1 VAARIGTV
9 IAAVMLLLLMATPAQ
24 AHGGASVTIHSD
36 GRGSVWI
43 TAQWQD
49 GHAISEPTPVTMTAT
64 NAAGASAAPAA
75 LRQTGDERGT
85 QTYGGTLDPGSWRV
99 SIDLAAPVNGHCQA
113 LIQVAP
119 STATPQ
125 PTEVA
130 CLIAATA
137 ASAAGAA
144 SPGSSSGGSLAPL
157 WVTLGAL
164 VGAGSAFALIL
175 SRRRRRLARPD
186 RPD

>member
-1 VAARIGTV
+1 MAARIGSV
-9 IAAVMLLLLMATPAQ
+9 IAAVVLLLLVATPAQ

-36 GRGSVWI
+36 GRGSVWT

-49 GHAISEPTPVTMTAT
+49 GHAISEPMQVTMTASGDG
-64 NAAGASAAPAA
+64 GASAAPAV

-99 SIDLAAPVNGHCQA
+99 SIDLGAPVNGHCQA
-113 LIQVAP
+113 LIQVAA

-130 CLIAATA
+130 CLIPATA
-137 ASAAGAA
+137 PSGAA
-144 SPGSSSGGSLAPL
+144 APADSSGGSLTPL
-157 WVTLGAL
+157 WVTLGVLAV
-164 VGAGSAFALIL
+164 VGAVAGAGLA
-175 SRRRRRLARPD
+175 RRRGRPA
-186 RPD
+186 